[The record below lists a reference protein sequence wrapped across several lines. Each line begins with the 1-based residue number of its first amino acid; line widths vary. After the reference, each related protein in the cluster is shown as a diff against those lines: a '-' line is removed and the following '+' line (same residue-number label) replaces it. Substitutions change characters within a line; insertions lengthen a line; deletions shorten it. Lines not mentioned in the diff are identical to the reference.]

1 MFLVFVISFVFVKK
15 NIEKDFVSF
24 HFNIF
29 CKGVNAGN
37 ISFAIVDDIIPELD
51 ESYTCSLTK
60 VNNNAE
66 LDNHTE
72 ISITIVANDEP
83 FGVFEVNSE
92 SREIVAGESDVKSAN
107 NTIRIGSVI
116 LYTFI
121 RVIVLSAKRTILPC
135 HELYIFL
142 FSSFV
147 IFWWR
152 FMLYARSFLEIE
164 ICVQKVIWESW
175 QKQLFLDLLQC
186 ALISNKGHENKNQ
199 NVNVLLNSSSMFNM
213 IYMNRIF

>member
-1 MFLVFVISFVFVKK
+1 MLSSTMFLVFVISFVFVKK

-121 RVIVLSAKRTILPC
+121 GVIVLSAKRIILPC

-142 FSSFV
+142 SFQ
-147 IFWWR
+147 IL
-152 FMLYARSFLEIE
+152 LYFG
-164 ICVQKVIWESW
+164 
-175 QKQLFLDLLQC
+175 D
-186 ALISNKGHENKNQ
+186 ALCYTPS
-199 NVNVLLNSSSMFNM
+199 LS
-213 IYMNRIF
+213 

>member
-1 MFLVFVISFVFVKK
+1 MLSSTMFLVFVISFVFVKK
-15 NIEKDFVSF
+15 NIEIDFVSF

-29 CKGVNAGN
+29 FKGVNAGN
-37 ISFAIVDDIIPELD
+37 ISLAIVDDIIPELD

-92 SREIVAGESDVKSAN
+92 SREIVAGELDVKSAN

-116 LYTFI
+116 LYTLYWGHS
-121 RVIVLSAKRTILPC
+121 IVC
-135 HELYIFL
+135 E
-142 FSSFV
+142 
-147 IFWWR
+147 
-152 FMLYARSFLEIE
+152 
-164 ICVQKVIWESW
+164 
-175 QKQLFLDLLQC
+175 
-186 ALISNKGHENKNQ
+186 KN
-199 NVNVLLNSSSMFNM
+199 NFTVS
-213 IYMNRIF
+213 